1 VAKCSATKRD
11 GSPCTLPATY
21 ADGKCWAHSDA
32 TAENR
37 RKGRSRGGRNRT
49 GSGELVEVKREIRA
63 VITDVLE
70 RNVERASGAVA
81 LQGYNI
87 LIRALEAERRVREE
101 LIEERLDE
109 LEERL
114 EQAKREEGLHG
125 GGYYG

>member
-1 VAKCSATKRD
+1 MLSDEEGRVALHAAGDLR
-11 GSPCTLPATY
+11 GRQVLGALRRHGREPAQR
-21 ADGKCWAHSDA
+21 ALA
-32 TAENR
+32 
-37 RKGRSRGGRNRT
+37 GRQEPHRVGGTGRGQ
-49 GSGELVEVKREIRA
+49 REIRA

-87 LIRALEAERRVREE
+87 LIRALEAERRVREQA